1 MSWQGSSDA
10 PPSARIGSLSPSLQP
25 GERRVAEAIVADR
38 SGTVERTAQELADAV
53 GVGRTT
59 VIRAAQSLG
68 YEGYP
73 QLRVALVAELAREAS
88 VSAAADAEAGDGTM
102 VGAVRAGVQRFG
114 ARLGQTVSALTEDA
128 VGEFVRGL
136 DEAERVL
143 VIANGLSSS
152 LGLDLVL
159 RLNSAGRPAEM
170 LMDAM
175 SQQISARLL
184 GEGSVCVVLSGSG
197 ANRATL
203 EAMRAAKAS
212 GARVLAVT
220 SFARSVLA
228 DEADVVLVVPPIN
241 ESFQDEL
248 IHTSRAALMLLTEQ
262 LVDQLIAH
270 RGDRGRDAQAA
281 AVSML
286 GAGLHE

>member
-1 MSWQGSSDA
+1 VSWQGSSDA

-73 QLRVALVAELAREAS
+73 QLRVALAQELALEGSARDAAS
-88 VSAAADAEAGDGTM
+88 EDAGDGTL
-102 VGAVRAGVQRFG
+102 VGSVRAGVQRFG
-114 ARLGQTVSALTEDA
+114 ARLGHTVSALTEES
-128 VGEFVRGL
+128 VGAFVRGL

-170 LMDAM
+170 LMDSM

-184 GEGSVCVVLSGSG
+184 GAGSVCVVLSGSG
-197 ANRATL
+197 ANRSTL

-212 GARVLAVT
+212 GARVLAIT

-286 GAGLHE
+286 GGGLHE

>member
-73 QLRVALVAELAREAS
+73 QLRVALAQELALET
-88 VSAAADAEAGDGTM
+88 SARVAAGEDAGDGTM
-102 VGAVRAGVQRFG
+102 VGSVRAGVQRFG
-114 ARLGQTVSALTEDA
+114 ARLSHTVSALTEES
-128 VGEFVRGL
+128 VGAFVRGL

-170 LMDAM
+170 LMDSM

-184 GEGSVCVVLSGSG
+184 GAGSVCVVLSGSG
-197 ANRATL
+197 ANRSTL

-212 GARVLAVT
+212 GARVLAIT

-228 DEADVVLVVPPIN
+228 DEADVVLVAPPIN

>member
-1 MSWQGSSDA
+1 
-10 PPSARIGSLSPSLQP
+10 
-25 GERRVAEAIVADR
+25 
-38 SGTVERTAQELADAV
+38 
-53 GVGRTT
+53 
-59 VIRAAQSLG
+59 
-68 YEGYP
+68 
-73 QLRVALVAELAREAS
+73 
-88 VSAAADAEAGDGTM
+88 
-102 VGAVRAGVQRFG
+102 
-114 ARLGQTVSALTEDA
+114 
-128 VGEFVRGL
+128 
-136 DEAERVL
+136 
-143 VIANGLSSS
+143 
-152 LGLDLVL
+152 
-159 RLNSAGRPAEM
+159 M
-170 LMDAM
+170 LMDSM

-184 GEGSVCVVLSGSG
+184 GAGSVCVVLSGSG
-197 ANRATL
+197 ANRSTL

-212 GARVLAVT
+212 GARVLAIT

-286 GAGLHE
+286 GGGLHE

>member
-73 QLRVALVAELAREAS
+73 QLRVALAQELALEGSTRDATG
-88 VSAAADAEAGDGTM
+88 ADAGDGTL
-102 VGAVRAGVQRFG
+102 VGSVRAGVQRFG
-114 ARLGQTVSALTEDA
+114 ARLGHTVSALTEES
-128 VGEFVRGL
+128 VGAFVRGL
-136 DEAERVL
+136 DEADRVL

-170 LMDAM
+170 LMDSI

-184 GEGSVCVVLSGSG
+184 GAGSVCVVLSGSG
-197 ANRATL
+197 ANRSTL

-212 GARVLAVT
+212 GARVLAIT

-262 LVDQLIAH
+262 LVDQLITH

-286 GAGLHE
+286 GGGLHE

>member
-1 MSWQGSSDA
+1 MSWQGAPDA
-10 PPSARIGSLSPSLQP
+10 PPTARIQSLAPSLQP
-25 GERRVAEAIVADR
+25 GERRVVEAIVADR
-38 SGTVERTAQELADAV
+38 SATVERTAQELADAV

-68 YEGYP
+68 FEGYP
-73 QLRVALVAELAREAS
+73 QLRVALAQELAREAS
-88 VSAAADAEAGDGTM
+88 VSDAADAEASDGTM

-114 ARLGQTVSALTEDA
+114 ARLGHTVSALTEDA

-159 RLNSAGRPAEM
+159 RLNSAGRPAEI

-262 LVDQLIAH
+262 LVDQLIAY
-270 RGDRGRDAQAA
+270 RGDRGRAAQAA

>member
-1 MSWQGSSDA
+1 MSWQGAPDA
-10 PPSARIGSLSPSLQP
+10 PPTARIQSLAPSLQP
-25 GERRVAEAIVADR
+25 GERRVVEAIVADR
-38 SGTVERTAQELADAV
+38 SATVERTAQELADAV

-59 VIRAAQSLG
+59 VIRSAQSLG
-68 YEGYP
+68 FEGYP
-73 QLRVALVAELAREAS
+73 QLRVALAQELAREAS

-114 ARLGQTVSALTEDA
+114 ARLGHTVSALTEDA

-262 LVDQLIAH
+262 LVDQLTAY
-270 RGDRGRDAQAA
+270 RGDRGRAAHAA

>member
-1 MSWQGSSDA
+1 MTWQGSPDA
-10 PPSARIGSLSPSLQP
+10 PPTARIVSLAPSLQP
-25 GERRVAEAIVADR
+25 GERRVTETIVADR
-38 SGTVERTAQELADAV
+38 AAVVERTAQELADAV

-68 YEGYP
+68 YDGYP
-73 QLRVALVAELAREAS
+73 QLRVALAQELALE
-88 VSAAADAEAGDGTM
+88 VSAGGSSAADAGDGSM
-102 VGAVRAGVQRFG
+102 VGAVRAGVARFG
-114 ARLGQTVSALTEDA
+114 ARLGHTVSALTEDA
-128 VGEFVRGL
+128 VLEFVRGL
-136 DEAERVL
+136 DEAQRVL

-184 GEGSVCVVLSGSG
+184 GAGSVCVVLSGSG
-197 ANRATL
+197 ANRSTL

-212 GARVLAVT
+212 GARVLAMT

-262 LVDQLIAH
+262 LVDQLIAY
-270 RGDRGRDAQAA
+270 RGDRGRDAQSAA
-281 AVSML
+281 ISML
-286 GAGLHE
+286 GAGLHD

>member
-38 SGTVERTAQELADAV
+38 SGAVERTAQELADAV

-73 QLRVALVAELAREAS
+73 QLRVALAQELALEG
-88 VSAAADAEAGDGTM
+88 SARDAAGEDAGDGTL
-102 VGAVRAGVQRFG
+102 VGSVRAGVQRFG
-114 ARLGQTVSALTEDA
+114 ARLGHTVSALTEES
-128 VGEFVRGL
+128 VGAFVRGL

-170 LMDAM
+170 LMDSM

-184 GEGSVCVVLSGSG
+184 GAGSVCVVLSGSG
-197 ANRATL
+197 ANRSTL

-212 GARVLAVT
+212 GARVLAIT

-286 GAGLHE
+286 GGGLHE